1 MKWASL
7 SILLILLGVFIYLM
21 PAKQIMTGEQTM
33 NEFKLKSSAF
43 KEGEMIPS
51 KYTCDGED
59 VNPLL
64 EIRNVPAEAKSLA
77 LIMDDPDAS
86 RGVPFDHWIVWN
98 IDPKTQYI
106 SEDNLPSNAIFGANS
121 WGKQKYGGPCPQ
133 KGKPAHHYVF
143 TLYAL
148 SESLTLAQGANKEE
162 LLRAME
168 KHIIAHTSIVGLYGR
183 Q

>member
-1 MKWASL
+1 M
-7 SILLILLGVFIYLM
+7 
-21 PAKQIMTGEQTM
+21 EQ
-33 NEFKLKSSAF
+33 FKLKTSAF
-43 KEGEMIPS
+43 KEGELIPP

-64 EIRNVPAEAKSLA
+64 EIRNVPPETKSLA

-86 RGVPFDHWIVWN
+86 RGVPFDHWLVWN

-106 SEDNLPSNAIFGANS
+106 SEDNLPHGAVQGANS
-121 WGKQKYGGPCPQ
+121 WGKPRYGGPCPP
-133 KGKPAHHYVF
+133 KGKPAHHYMF

-148 SESLTLAQGANKEE
+148 NEMLQLPTNSTKDE

-168 KHIIAHTSIVGLYGR
+168 QHIIQHTSIVGMYGR
-183 Q
+183 I